1 MNYIFSNASTM
12 KNSVK
17 RIVRQIVPAPILDK
31 LIAKLANNT
40 PAVGS
45 VDFGN
50 LRRLVPISREFGYD
64 RGVPID
70 RYYIEKFLQDRSPDI
85 QGRVLEIGDATY
97 TQRFGGDRVTK
108 SDVLHVL
115 EGNPNATI
123 VGDLTDLKNIP
134 LAAFDCIIL
143 TQTLHLIYD
152 MKAVIANIERILKPG
167 GILLATVPGIS
178 QVVECDWGSN
188 WHWALTSQSARML
201 FSEFFLPDRVRVEN
215 HGNVLA
221 AISFL
226 QGLAVEELS
235 HQELDY
241 QDNEYQ
247 VIITIRAAKDSGNS

>member
-1 MNYIFSNASTM
+1 MINTI
-12 KNSVK
+12 KK
-17 RIVRQIVPAPILDK
+17 ILRQIVPAPILDK
-31 LIAKLANNT
+31 LLRNT

-45 VDFGN
+45 INFGN
-50 LRRLVPISREFGYD
+50 LRRLTPISREFGYD

-70 RYYIEKFLQDRSPDI
+70 RYYIENFLKDRSLDI

-97 TQRFGGDRVTK
+97 TRKFGGDRVTK

-152 MKAVIANIERILKPG
+152 MKTVVANIEKILKPG
-167 GILLATVPGIS
+167 GVLLATVPGIS
-178 QVVECDWGSN
+178 QVVKCDWGNN

-235 HQELDY
+235 LKELDY

-247 VIITIRAAKDSGNS
+247 VIITIRVVK